1 MAHFAKINENKEVLA
16 VNVVDNENVTDEA
29 TGQAYLET
37 HSNWPAN
44 MWIHTSYNTYSNQH
58 RLGGTPFRGNYAGVG
73 FEWDDVNQIFCS
85 WA

>member
-44 MWIHTSYNTYSNQH
+44 TVSYTH
-58 RLGGTPFRGNYAGVG
+58 LTLPTILRV
-73 FEWDDVNQIFCS
+73 
-85 WA
+85 